1 MQKIRDKPKPAMS
14 NETIEFFNTLDQ
26 YANMYMK
33 KYEKVKKGDKYYND
47 LYENVSNLIKSADD
61 WMIKRSEEKN
71 IILGSIAG
79 AKNGGAKTRLTE
91 SALLDPNRNPFTKMN
106 VNKKK

>member
-1 MQKIRDKPKPAMS
+1 
-14 NETIEFFNTLDQ
+14 
-26 YANMYMK
+26 
-33 KYEKVKKGDKYYND
+33 
-47 LYENVSNLIKSADD
+47 
-61 WMIKRSEEKN
+61 MIKRSEEKN

-79 AKNGGAKTRLTE
+79 AKNGGAKIRLTE